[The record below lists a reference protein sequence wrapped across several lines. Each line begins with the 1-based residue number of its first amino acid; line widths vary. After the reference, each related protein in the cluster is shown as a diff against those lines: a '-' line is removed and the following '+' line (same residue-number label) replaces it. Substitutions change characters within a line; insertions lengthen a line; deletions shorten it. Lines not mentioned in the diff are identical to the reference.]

1 MKTLVLGAGISGK
14 AAAGL
19 AQRLGHD
26 VIVFDHDEHA
36 AARLA
41 GSGLAARGGAWDDGL
56 LAGVDLVV
64 TSPGVPE
71 HSPMIEDTL
80 SASVFLCSE
89 LEFAS
94 RYATAPLLAVTGTNG
109 KTSAVSAAAAMLDA
123 SGVKVCTAGNIG
135 TALSDVAQEPWDVIV
150 VEASSFQ
157 LRFAESFHPSGAAI
171 LNVTPDHLDWHRDF
185 EAYLDAKRQI
195 TANQDGSDL
204 LAYGADD
211 EGARLA
217 SSGSVAHIVPIAG
230 DRVPRGGAGVEDG
243 RLRIEGAEFQAPDL
257 APDFLTDLVAAA
269 VLARHGGATEAGI
282 RRGLASFR
290 PLPHRR
296 STVGVW
302 NGVRW
307 VDDSKATNPHAAV
320 AAAASYRSVVLI
332 AGGRNKGLD
341 LSPMADMPTVR
352 HMITMGESAGEL
364 GELFGSERVSA
375 VATMQDAVA
384 AAGELAQAGDT
395 VLLAPGCASFDMFAS
410 YAQRGDAFREIVV
423 RRRAGGDGE

>member
-26 VIVFDHDEHA
+26 VVVFDQDEHA
-36 AARLA
+36 AAVLG
-41 GSGLAARGGAWDDGL
+41 GSGMAIRGGHWDARL
-56 LAGVDLVV
+56 LAGVDTVV
-64 TSPGVPE
+64 TSPGIPE
-71 HSPMIEDTL
+71 HAAMIVDTL
-80 SASVFLCSE
+80 SAGVPLCSE

-109 KTSAVSAAAAMLDA
+109 KTSAVSATTAMLEA
-123 SGVKVCTAGNIG
+123 SGAKVCSAGNIG
-135 TALSDVAQEPWDVIV
+135 TALSDVAQDAWDVIV

-185 EAYLDAKRQI
+185 DAYLDAKRQI
-195 TANQDGSDL
+195 TANQDAGDL

-211 EGARLA
+211 EGARHA
-217 SSGSVAHIVPIAG
+217 SSGSVARTVPISG
-230 DRVPRGGAGVEDG
+230 DRVPRSGAGVDNG
-243 RLRIEGAEFQAPDL
+243 RLRIEGADFDAPDL
-257 APDFLTDLVAAA
+257 GPDFLTDLVAAA

-282 RRGLASFR
+282 RKGLESFR

-296 STVGVW
+296 ATVGIW

-320 AAAASYRSVVLI
+320 AAAASFRSVVLI

-352 HMITMGESAGEL
+352 HVITMGESGDEL
-364 GELFGSERVSA
+364 GALFDSARVSA
-375 VATMQDAVA
+375 VATMEDAVA
-384 AAGELAQAGDT
+384 AADELVRAGDT

-410 YAQRGDAFREIVV
+410 YAQRGEAFREMVL
-423 RRRAGGDGE
+423 RRKAGGHGE